1 VAEPAVTI
9 LFEGQPLAC
18 RPGQSV
24 AAALWD
30 HGVKVLSHSPKYGR
44 PRGASCARGHCM
56 GCLMRIDGVPN
67 VRACHTPVHE
77 GLRVA
82 CQDAGAAY
90 GRPMQ
95 SALSGTGH
103 LLPVGFYY
111 KWFTKPAALS
121 KLFMRIIR
129 PVTGI
134 GRLPDEAAWRD
145 APLPPRSRDLGR
157 WDTVVVGGGAAGLAA
172 ALAAEGRTLLID
184 DAARGG
190 GQRREALDLAA
201 AGDGDPLAGLHR
213 LRRLRAVLHERDALV
228 TAAPHV
234 TRAPTTTVVGCYQPD
249 MLLLRDATGLSVA
262 RADRIV
268 WAAGA
273 LDQLGLFDDHDLPGI
288 LGPRALYRLAG
299 RDGIDL
305 RGRAAVVWGHGPDQ
319 WLCAALLH
327 ARGARVVLA
336 LDPTAAPD
344 EDALATARR
353 LGWQLHTGLR
363 PLAAL
368 GRAGSLAALRF
379 EDGRSGTRPES
390 ACEIAVICGRAKP
403 VYDGAYQ
410 LGADLVL
417 DPLRGGYVPRGAAA
431 GRWDG
436 RTPAGLRLT
445 IAGEAAGATLADL
458 LEEVTA

>member
-1 VAEPAVTI
+1 MADPAVTI

-67 VRACHTPVHE
+67 VRACNAPVRE
-77 GLRVA
+77 GQRVER
-82 CQDAGAAY
+82 QDAGAVY

-95 SALSGTGH
+95 AALANTGH

-111 KWFTKPAALS
+111 KWFTKPTAVA
-121 KLFMRIIR
+121 KLFMRAIR
-129 PVTGI
+129 PVAGI
-134 GRLPDEAAWRD
+134 GRLPDEAAWRG
-145 APLPPRSRDLGR
+145 APPPPRSRDLGR

-172 ALAAEGRTLLID
+172 VLAGEGRTLLID
-184 DAARGG
+184 DSRLGG

-201 AGDGDPLAGLHR
+201 AGEGDPLAGLHR

-228 TAAPHV
+228 AAAPHV
-234 TRAPTTTVVGCYQPD
+234 TRAAATTVVGCYQPD
-249 MLLLRDATGLSVA
+249 MLLVRDATGLAVA

-273 LDQLGLFDDHDLPGI
+273 LDQLGLFDDHDLPGVM
-288 LGPRALYRLAG
+288 GPRALYRLAG

-305 RGRAAVVWGHGPDQ
+305 RGRSAVVWGHGPDQ
-319 WLCAALLH
+319 WLSAALLH
-327 ARGARVVLA
+327 ARGAQVVLA

-344 EDALATARR
+344 DDALATAGR
-353 LGWQLHTGLR
+353 LGWRLLHGVR
-363 PLAAL
+363 PAAAL

-379 EDGRSGTRPES
+379 DDGQGGARREA
-390 ACEIAVICGRAKP
+390 ACELAVMCGRGKP

-417 DPLRGGYVPRGAAA
+417 DPLRGGYVPRGAVA

-436 RTPAGLRLT
+436 DTPAGLRLT
-445 IAGEAAGATLADL
+445 IAGESAGATLADL
-458 LEEVTA
+458 LQEVTP

>member
-1 VAEPAVTI
+1 VADPAVTI

-18 RPGQSV
+18 RPGQTV

-67 VRACHTPVHE
+67 VRACHAPVRE
-77 GLRVA
+77 GQRVER
-82 CQDAGAAY
+82 QDAGAVY

-95 SALSGTGH
+95 AALARTGH

-111 KWFTKPAALS
+111 KWFTRPTAVT

-134 GRLPDEAAWRD
+134 GRLPETGAWQD
-145 APLPPRSRDLGR
+145 ATTTPRSRDLGR
-157 WDTVVVGGGAAGLAA
+157 WKTVVVGGGATGLAA

-184 DAARGG
+184 DSRLGG

-201 AGDGDPLAGLHR
+201 AGQGDPLQGLHR
-213 LRRLRAVLHERDALV
+213 LRRLREVLHERDALV
-228 TAAPHV
+228 AAAPHV
-234 TRAPTTTVVGCYQPD
+234 TRTLATTVVGCYQPD
-249 MLLLRDATGLSVA
+249 MLLVRDATGLAVA

-273 LDQLGLFDDHDLPGI
+273 LDQPGLFDDHDLPGV

-305 RGRAAVVWGHGPDQ
+305 RGRSAVVWGHGPDQ

-327 ARGARVVLA
+327 ARGARVALA

-344 EDALATARR
+344 DDALATADR
-353 LGWQLHTGLR
+353 LGWRLLTGVR
-363 PLAAL
+363 PAAAL

-379 EDGRSGTRPES
+379 DDGRGGARREA
-390 ACEIAVICGRAKP
+390 ACEIAVMCGRGKP

-417 DPLRGGYVPRGAAA
+417 DPLRGGYVPRDAAA

-445 IAGEAAGATLADL
+445 IAGESAGATLADL
-458 LEEVTA
+458 LQEVAP